1 MPDLSP
7 GAAEIGGKEGN
18 ESLSQPIPNGQA
30 VASGQTRR
38 MSIPRLRKMKDQ
50 GEKISMLSAADYPTA
65 RLLDDCGV
73 DMLLVG
79 DALGMVALGY
89 DSTV

>member
-1 MPDLSP
+1 
-7 GAAEIGGKEGN
+7 
-18 ESLSQPIPNGQA
+18 
-30 VASGQTRR
+30 